1 MYMHVDLFPGVGD
14 QSLMYESP
22 LPLKSTRGG
31 AGEVLLVIC
40 SLGMYMYIQFFST
53 ASKGGGATKSKL
65 AAPQTGKGHKQVL
78 KPQGTV
84 CMYSMC
90 VCMYVRVYCVLP
102 FLKSYFPCT
111 VSTRSRATLKS
122 LTDTPQPQPVDSDEG
137 W

>member
-1 MYMHVDLFPGVGD
+1 MYMYDGLFPGVGD
-14 QSLMYESP
+14 QSLMNESP
-22 LPLKSTRGG
+22 LPLKSIRGG

-40 SLGMYMYIQFFST
+40 SLGMCMYIQFFST
-53 ASKGGGATKSKL
+53 ATKSKL
-65 AAPQTGKGHKQVL
+65 PAAPQTGKRHKQVL

-102 FLKSYFPCT
+102 FSKSYFPCT

-122 LTDTPQPQPVDSDEG
+122 LTDTPQPQSVDSDEG

>member
-14 QSLMYESP
+14 QSLMNESP

-84 CMYSMC
+84 YMYSMC
-90 VCMYVRVYCVLP
+90 VCMYVHVYYLQSGNVRVHTI
-102 FLKSYFPCT
+102 FFN
-111 VSTRSRATLKS
+111 S
-122 LTDTPQPQPVDSDEG
+122 L
-137 W
+137 